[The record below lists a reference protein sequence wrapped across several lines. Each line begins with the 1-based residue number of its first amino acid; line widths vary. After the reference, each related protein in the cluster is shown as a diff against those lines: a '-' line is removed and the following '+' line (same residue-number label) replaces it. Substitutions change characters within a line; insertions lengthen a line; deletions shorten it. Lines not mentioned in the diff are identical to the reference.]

1 MTRALWLLPL
11 SLLLGCTPDP
21 VDQCQAFFDA
31 FAATAERC
39 GHDPDDKVDEL
50 LELILEDKT
59 CADVVSIRDPKG
71 MDDACIPWV
80 EELSCDLLDDPSM
93 EIRPFCQDQLQL

>member
-1 MTRALWLLPL
+1 MIRILWLLPL
-11 SLLLGCTPDP
+11 SLLLGCGPDP
-21 VDQCQAFFDA
+21 VEQCQDFIDA
-31 FAATAERC
+31 FVATAERC
-39 GHDPDDKVDEL
+39 DHDGEEYRTLITEL
-50 LELILEDKT
+50 VLEDKT
-59 CADVVSIRDPKG
+59 CADVVSIRDPEG